1 MKFTLKTFA
10 FSVLFIFQNNISQ
23 SQIQTKLQDSISNW
37 KKKNAV
43 GFDISQIAFM
53 NWSAGGNTSISGL
66 LKGDFSRK
74 YSNQNIKWLNELIL
88 RYGVN
93 KQDGIELRKTDDA
106 FQLNSTFGYR
116 KDTVSNWYHSAKFN
130 FNTQFTNGYSYPNT
144 DKAISKPFAPAYLF
158 LGIGAEYV
166 NKGKKYSL
174 YLSPLTQKTTMVLD
188 QTLADQGSFGVDKAT
203 YDANGNLISKG
214 KKSKNELGAL
224 VSGIHKN
231 EVYKNITLENKL
243 SLYSD
248 YINNFGN
255 IDVDWQ
261 MSVDLTV
268 NEYVRANIGSHLLY
282 DDDIKAKEEIDG
294 KQVTLGPKVQLKQLL
309 GVGLVYLF

>member
-1 MKFTLKTFA
+1 MKFTIKTVA

-37 KKKNAV
+37 EKKNAV

-166 NKGKKYSL
+166 NKVKKYSL

>member
-10 FSVLFIFQNNISQ
+10 FSVFFIFQNTISQ

-37 KKKNAV
+37 KKKNAI

-93 KQDGIELRKTDDA
+93 KQDGVELRKTDDA

-144 DKAISKPFAPAYLF
+144 EKAISKPFAPAYLF

-166 NKGKKYSL
+166 NKVKKYSL

>member
-1 MKFTLKTFA
+1 MKFTLKTVV
-10 FSVLFIFQNNISQ
+10 FSVLLIFQNNISQ

-37 KKKNAV
+37 EKKNAV

-93 KQDGIELRKTDDA
+93 KQDGVELRKTDDA

-166 NKGKKYSL
+166 NKVKKYSL

-188 QTLADQGSFGVDKAT
+188 QTLANQGSFGVDKAT

>member
-1 MKFTLKTFA
+1 M
-10 FSVLFIFQNNISQ
+10 
-23 SQIQTKLQDSISNW
+23 
-37 KKKNAV
+37 
-43 GFDISQIAFM
+43 
-53 NWSAGGNTSISGL
+53 
-66 LKGDFSRK
+66 
-74 YSNQNIKWLNELIL
+74 NELIL

-93 KQDGIELRKTDDA
+93 KQDGVELRKTDDA

-166 NKGKKYSL
+166 NKVKKYSL

>member
-37 KKKNAV
+37 EKKNAV

-66 LKGDFSRK
+66 LKGDFTRK

-93 KQDGIELRKTDDA
+93 KQDGVELRKTDDA

-166 NKGKKYSL
+166 NKEKKYSL

-203 YDANGNLISKG
+203 YDANGILISKG

>member
-1 MKFTLKTFA
+1 MKFTLKTVA

-37 KKKNAV
+37 EKKNAV

-66 LKGDFSRK
+66 LKGNFSRK

-93 KQDGIELRKTDDA
+93 KQDGVELRKTDDA

-166 NKGKKYSL
+166 NKEKKYSL

-203 YDANGNLISKG
+203 YDADGNLISKG

>member
-1 MKFTLKTFA
+1 MKFTLKTVA
-10 FSVLFIFQNNISQ
+10 FSALFIFQNNISQ

-37 KKKNAV
+37 EKKNAV

-93 KQDGIELRKTDDA
+93 KQDGVELRKTDDA

-116 KDTVSNWYHSAKFN
+116 KDTISNWYHSAKFN

-166 NKGKKYSL
+166 NKVKKYSL

-261 MSVDLTV
+261 MSLDLTV

>member
-37 KKKNAV
+37 EKKNAV

-93 KQDGIELRKTDDA
+93 KQDGVELRKTDDA

-144 DKAISKPFAPAYLF
+144 EKAISKPFAPAYLF

-166 NKGKKYSL
+166 NKEKKYSL

>member
-1 MKFTLKTFA
+1 MKFTLKTVV

-37 KKKNAV
+37 EKKNAV

-93 KQDGIELRKTDDA
+93 KQDGVELRKTDDA

-166 NKGKKYSL
+166 NKEKKYSL

>member
-37 KKKNAV
+37 EKKNAV

-93 KQDGIELRKTDDA
+93 KQDGVELRKTDDA

-166 NKGKKYSL
+166 NKEKKYSL

>member
-1 MKFTLKTFA
+1 MKFTLKTVA

-37 KKKNAV
+37 EKKNAV

-66 LKGDFSRK
+66 LKGDFTRK

-93 KQDGIELRKTDDA
+93 KQDGVELRKTDDA

-166 NKGKKYSL
+166 NKEKKYSL

>member
-1 MKFTLKTFA
+1 MKFTLKTVA

>member
-10 FSVLFIFQNNISQ
+10 FSVFFIFQNTISQ

-37 KKKNAV
+37 KKKNAI

-93 KQDGIELRKTDDA
+93 KQDGVELRKTDDA

-144 DKAISKPFAPAYLF
+144 EKAISKPFAPAYLF

-166 NKGKKYSL
+166 NKEKKYSL